1 MTKWGTWC
9 VAFAIE
15 LNGILLDWSE
25 LSSITRT
32 QILLAL
38 RKGIT
43 SGELHEDEALGKAAS

>member
-1 MTKWGTWC
+1 MTKWETWC
-9 VAFAIE
+9 AAFTIE
-15 LNGILLDWSE
+15 LDGILLDWSE

-43 SGELHEDEALGKAAS
+43 SGELHEDEAWEKAAS

>member
-9 VAFAIE
+9 AAFTIE
-15 LNGILLDWSE
+15 LDGILLDWSE

-38 RKGIT
+38 WKGVT
-43 SGELHEDEALGKAAS
+43 SGELHEDEAWEKAAS

>member
-1 MTKWGTWC
+1 MTKWETWC
-9 VAFAIE
+9 VAFTIE
-15 LNGILLDWSE
+15 LDGILLDWLE

-43 SGELHEDEALGKAAS
+43 SGELHEDEAWEKAAS